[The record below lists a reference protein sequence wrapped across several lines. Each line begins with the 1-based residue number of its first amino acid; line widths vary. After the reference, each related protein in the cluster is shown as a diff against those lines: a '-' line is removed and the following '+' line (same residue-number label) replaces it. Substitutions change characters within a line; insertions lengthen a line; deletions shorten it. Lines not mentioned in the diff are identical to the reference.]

1 LFCKTPRAA
10 RLLQSVFIA
19 GGPACHPLR
28 KEPIMKKCALL
39 VLLLAGLALVC
50 CAELATILP
59 ELASAAGGGLTT
71 EEIVAGLKEALVVGA
86 TNSSSTAA
94 KNDGFNLNSAIRIP
108 FPQEAIQVKKTLE
121 DAGLNNLVS
130 QFETSLNRS
139 AEEASKK
146 ALPIFK
152 NAITSMTIDEAV
164 KILRGSDYAATEYLK
179 TKTTA
184 ALTAEFT
191 PVVGN
196 ALKTVNVTRYW
207 TPVVTAYNMARA
219 VSGGSSSS
227 NAIDPDLEAYVTG
240 KALEGLFYLIGEEE
254 KKIRED
260 PAARVTELLQKVF
273 GSALRG

>member
-1 LFCKTPRAA
+1 
-10 RLLQSVFIA
+10 
-19 GGPACHPLR
+19 
-28 KEPIMKKCALL
+28 MKKCALL
-39 VLLLAGLALVC
+39 VLLLAGLALVS

-71 EEIVAGLKEALVVGA
+71 EEIIAGLKEALVVGA
-86 TNSSSTAA
+86 TNSSSTASRS
-94 KNDGFNLNSAIRIP
+94 DGFNLNSTIRIP

-121 DAGLNNLVS
+121 DAGLNNLVN
-130 QFETSLNRS
+130 QFETSLNRA

-164 KILRGSDYAATEYLK
+164 KILRGSDYAATDYLK

-227 NAIDPDLEAYVTG
+227 KAIDPDLEAYVTG

-273 GSALRG
+273 GSAIRG